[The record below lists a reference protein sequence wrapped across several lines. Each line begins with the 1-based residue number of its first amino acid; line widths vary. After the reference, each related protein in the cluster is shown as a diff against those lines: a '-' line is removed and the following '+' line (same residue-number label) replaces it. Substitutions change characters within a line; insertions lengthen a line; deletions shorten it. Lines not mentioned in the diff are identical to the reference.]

1 MRTLVLMFFCL
12 VMFVGAFSAQTTKPA
27 PVVKTAGD
35 ASAGDDDALKVGK
48 YVRPDAK
55 TRRTRFVKG
64 LIGPGAWARMVASA
78 GWGTARNSP
87 REWGPHWDGFGKRL
101 ASNFG
106 KRAISGS
113 VRYGLDE
120 AFKLDSKFYRTK
132 NKGVGNKVGNALV
145 SVFTA
150 RRPDGRRTIG
160 VPRLVGTYAS
170 NVVAAEVWYPSR
182 YTWKDGI
189 RSGTMSLGVKFLA
202 NLFKEFVHF

>member
-1 MRTLVLMFFCL
+1 MFALMFFCS
-12 VMFVGAFSAQTTKPA
+12 VMSVVSLSAQTPQPTPA
-27 PVVKTAGD
+27 IKAVADV
-35 ASAGDDDALKVGK
+35 SVRDDDPPAAGK

-78 GWGTARNSP
+78 GWGTSRNSP

-106 KRAISGS
+106 KRAISSS

-120 AFKLDSKFYRTK
+120 ALKLDSKFYRTK
-132 NKGVGNKVGNALV
+132 NKGVANKVGNALV

-150 RRPDGRRTIG
+150 RRPDGRRAIG

-170 NVVAAEVWYPSR
+170 NVIAAEVWYPSR
-182 YTWKDGI
+182 YTWKDGL